1 MGCPYATIF
10 GTPGEGAHS
19 TRILG
24 FALVDTVGTL
34 LLAIV
39 TVQFVDIPF
48 WKAFVSWFIL
58 GEVLHYA
65 FGAQTAF
72 LTMLRIKAC

>member
-1 MGCPYATIF
+1 MSCPYASIF

-24 FALVDTVGTL
+24 FALVDSIGTL
-34 LLAIV
+34 LLAIL
-39 TVQFVDIPF
+39 TIQFMNVPL
-48 WKAFVSWFIL
+48 WKAFIGWFIL
-58 GEVLHYA
+58 GEVLHYL

-72 LTMLRIKAC
+72 LTLLRIKAC